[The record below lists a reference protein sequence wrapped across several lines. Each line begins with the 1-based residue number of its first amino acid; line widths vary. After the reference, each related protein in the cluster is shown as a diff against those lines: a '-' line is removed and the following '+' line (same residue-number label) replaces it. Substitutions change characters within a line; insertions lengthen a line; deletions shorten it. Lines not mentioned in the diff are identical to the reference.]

1 MKTNLQIAKMITFSN
16 VLETK
21 IDLQDAHLDKLENKL
36 KVFDNANK

>member
-36 KVFDNANK
+36 KVFDSANK